1 MLIAVAAAI
10 ASAIKQTIV
19 AIRQPVAVQGGVVFA
34 GEVAGVSVMV
44 VRIALMG
51 LTADALQVNRH
62 WLVPREMRHQAD
74 DAWFAPHVQNRV
86 GSLT

>member
-1 MLIAVAAAI
+1 MLIAVVVVP
-10 ASAIKQTIV
+10 ASGIKRKIV
-19 AIRQPVAVQGGVVFA
+19 AIPQPVAVQGGVVSA

-51 LTADALQVNRH
+51 LTSDALQVNRH

-74 DAWFAPHVQNRV
+74 DAWFAPHVQNRF
-86 GSLT
+86 GSVT